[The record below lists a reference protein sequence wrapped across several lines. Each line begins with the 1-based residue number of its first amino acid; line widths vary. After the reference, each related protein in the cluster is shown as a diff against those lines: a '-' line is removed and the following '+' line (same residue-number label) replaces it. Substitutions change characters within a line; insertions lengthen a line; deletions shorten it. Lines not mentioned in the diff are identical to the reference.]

1 MFAYTR
7 QWNKL
12 FTVHAISMVAIFVYS
27 LADAP
32 VIGFEPS
39 NNGRLLA
46 IREGEM
52 LELCVVLLSGSLT
65 FETVIQ
71 FFAIGGQGILN
82 FATDGP
88 AIGIRNDYHDCHSE
102 NLIIIVLIR

>member
-1 MFAYTR
+1 M
-7 QWNKL
+7 
-12 FTVHAISMVAIFVYS
+12 YS
-27 LADAP
+27 LADAS

-71 FFAIGGQGILN
+71 VLCNWRTRDIKFCYGWTSN
-82 FATDGP
+82 
-88 AIGIRNDYHDCHSE
+88 RYYHDCHSE